1 MMNILPDFKI
11 VPKEKI
17 ADNFLKRR
25 ITTFR
30 QAIDYIQNLEYGRN
44 SNKDDL
50 NTVFTDNKGT
60 SSTKHAVLKQ
70 LCIEH
75 EMDEVKLFVG
85 IFKMTAVNT
94 PMVGER
100 LMNNKLSHIPEAHT
114 YLKYKG
120 HYYDFTTKTSS
131 PNDFVKDLL
140 FEVEIQPTE
149 INRNKIQ
156 LHQDYLREW
165 LDENTEIGLSFDEIW
180 SIREQ
185 CIMDLSK

>member
-50 NTVFTDNKGT
+50 NVVFADNKGT
-60 SSTKHAVLKQ
+60 CSTKHAVLKQ

-75 EMDEVKLFVG
+75 ELDEVKLFVG
-85 IFKMTAVNT
+85 IFKMSALNT
-94 PMVGER
+94 PKVSER
-100 LMNNKLSHIPEAHT
+100 LMNNALSYIPEAHT
-114 YLKYKG
+114 YLKYRG
-120 HYYDFTTKTSS
+120 YYFDFTTKTSS
-131 PNDFVKDLL
+131 PNDFVDDLL
-140 FEVEIQPTE
+140 FEAEIQPIQ
-149 INRNKIQ
+149 INRDKIQ
-156 LHQDYLREW
+156 LHQNFLNKW
-165 LDENTEIGLSFDEIW
+165 LEDNTSIKLSLDEIW

-185 CIMDLSK
+185 CIMD